1 VKFYKVWT
9 NLTLCYMENIEEWN
23 YETGVEQNRNIYAVM
38 HEIILRVDLV
48 DTYSKFNEELY

>member
-1 VKFYKVWT
+1 
-9 NLTLCYMENIEEWN
+9 MENIEEWN